1 MSYCLNNVSQYLW
14 KCHTPRARPYCV
26 LFVVSCLRFQQLCTV
41 VQSTRSTNQDGEAMH
56 NQGQTF
62 QATLRL
68 FWDDPVPPK
77 IGSAGAEAEDAYG
90 LRDVMYAR

>member
-1 MSYCLNNVSQYLW
+1 MPAAVHGGSID
-14 KCHTPRARPYCV
+14 A
-26 LFVVSCLRFQQLCTV
+26 
-41 VQSTRSTNQDGEAMH
+41 VQFYITNQDGEALH

-68 FWDDPVPPK
+68 FWDDPVPPQ
-77 IGSAGAEAEDAYG
+77 IGSAGAEAEDAFG